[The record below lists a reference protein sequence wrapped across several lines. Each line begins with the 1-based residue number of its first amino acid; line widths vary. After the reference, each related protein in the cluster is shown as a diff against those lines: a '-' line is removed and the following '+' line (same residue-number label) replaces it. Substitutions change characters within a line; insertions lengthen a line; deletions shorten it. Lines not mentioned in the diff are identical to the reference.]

1 MKRKILVLGIAFLG
15 YYTISYAQERKM
27 QQPVRQRTEMRAQ
40 KMSPEQMAEKRTE
53 RLDKIV
59 GLNADQKVKVH
70 AIYLNQAKET
80 QERMSVRKEDQ
91 KEIKSI
97 LSADQNQ
104 KLQEVKKERMEN
116 RKDGGHRMQ
125 GVNNN
130 TMRENK

>member
-1 MKRKILVLGIAFLG
+1 
-15 YYTISYAQERKM
+15 
-27 QQPVRQRTEMRAQ
+27 
-40 KMSPEQMAEKRTE
+40 MAEKRTE

-97 LSADQNQ
+97 LNANQNQ
-104 KLQEVKKERMEN
+104 KLEEAKKAKTDNMKVRE
-116 RKDGGHRMQ
+116 HRMQ
-125 GVNNN
+125 GANHN
-130 TMRENK
+130 TMREIK